1 MARVQT
7 ETEVNAEALRTV
19 AGPKMQAVQV
29 SADPNSSS
37 AFQLA
42 NALGAATPMLDRF
55 QENYER
61 RKLQEQL
68 LKVDAY
74 KERFKQDNT
83 SGAVTATQVGK
94 LYPETV
100 PTVRARIAEGAGFD
114 YGRTLIQSA
123 LDTVLKD
130 DSIRLDSTKRAAYL
144 KQQRDELIGGLQGDD
159 FYKSGA
165 IRAIDA
171 ELKTYEN
178 TWQQQTATY
187 HNEVQSKDFRSK
199 VTTVFTTYGDVSGV
213 GKALEDL
220 DSQWKVSSSLNNL
233 ERNKIVVD
241 EVTKLAFASD
251 NPAMLDLIPDRF
263 LNTESKA
270 ELKQMKVAIQ
280 TKRLTDFRNEQY
292 LVGVQREKN
301 IRDGKISMIDSVL
314 EGKPVDAAAYKNEP
328 ELFAFAMDMKD
339 VNRLPEVQSVAAAQ
353 QIRTSILDGSS
364 VAGMDQNTIVTSIL
378 NNKSINPT
386 EKKAL
391 IDEVPKLLEGRIA
404 MDDPMVKNVIELRI
418 NPSLQ
423 ALERSTNSVIQRI
436 ITGENLR
443 GQSIRMF
450 EVGVRNAF
458 EAYYQ
463 DNKRW
468 PTGRA
473 KLDIIEAE
481 TEKAEKYIAERT
493 KIGGNIPTPSVAPS
507 QAPAPAP
514 APAPR
519 ATNQQTIE
527 RPQPA
532 QTDIDFIR
540 QSEAAVRAG
549 TLPQTT
555 LDQYKAKFRLRFGR
569 EP

>member
-1 MARVQT
+1 
-7 ETEVNAEALRTV
+7 
-19 AGPKMQAVQV
+19 
-29 SADPNSSS
+29 
-37 AFQLA
+37 
-42 NALGAATPMLDRF
+42 MLDRF

>member
-7 ETEVNAEALRTV
+7 DTEIGAEALRTV
-19 AGPKMQAVQV
+19 AAPKMQAVQV

-42 NALGAATPMLDRF
+42 QSLGAAGPVLDKF
-55 QENYER
+55 QADYER

-74 KERFKQDNT
+74 KERFKADNT
-83 SGAVTATQVGK
+83 SGSVTAAQVGK
-94 LYPETV
+94 MFPETV
-100 PTVRARIAEGAGFD
+100 PTIRARIAEGAGYD
-114 YGRTLIQSA
+114 YGRTLIQPA
-123 LDTVLKD
+123 LEAVLKD
-130 DSIRLDSTKRAAYL
+130 DSIRLDSGKRAAYL
-144 KQQRDELIGGLQGDD
+144 KQQREELLGGIQGDD

-187 HNEVQSKDFRSK
+187 HNEIQAKDFRTK
-199 VTTVFTTYGDVSGV
+199 VSTVFTTFADVHGV
-213 GKALEDL
+213 GKAMEEL
-220 DSQWKVSSSLNNL
+220 DSQWRASSSLNNL

-270 ELKQMKVAIQ
+270 ELKQMKISIQ
-280 TKRLTDFRNEQY
+280 TKRLTDFRNEQF
-292 LVGVQREKN
+292 LIGVQREAAVRN
-301 IRDGKISMIDSVL
+301 GKLEMINSVVD
-314 EGKPVDAAAYKNEP
+314 GKPVDPAAYRNEP
-328 ELFAFAMDMKD
+328 DLFNFAMQMKD
-339 VNRLPEVQSVAAAQ
+339 VDRLPEVQSVSAAQ
-353 QIRTSILDGSS
+353 QVRTGILNASTMD
-364 VAGMDQNTIVTSIL
+364 GMDQNKIVSQIL
-378 NNKSINPT
+378 NSPTMNPK

-391 IDEVPKLLEGRIA
+391 IEEVPKLLEGRLA

-418 NPSLQ
+418 NPALQ

-450 EVGVRNAF
+450 EMGVRNAF

-463 DNKRW
+463 DNKKW
-468 PTGRA
+468 PTGKV
-473 KLDIIEAE
+473 KLDIIDAQ
-481 TEKAEKYIAERT
+481 TERAEKYIADRT
-493 KIGGNIPTPSVAPS
+493 KIGGSTVTDP
-507 QAPAPAP
+507 APAPAP
-514 APAPR
+514 APAR
-519 ATNQQTIE
+519 APAPAPAPATTTTPPANRQTVE
-527 RPQPA
+527 RPQPTQA
-532 QTDIDFIR
+532 DIDFVKKNP
-540 QSEAAVRAG
+540 QY
-549 TLPQTT
+549 LPQ
-555 LDQYKAKFRLRFGR
+555 FRLKFGR